1 MGICSWCLS
10 LSKKQRVSKSVC
22 GKGFIAIIFTS
33 LTLNSFAGEL
43 VEIGRLGSTVSTDSY
58 YELVDVQSN
67 KKIEQISNEQL
78 DSLIER
84 SKSNFSIDLFYPL
97 SPADMTPGMMKEVRF
112 DKELRLSPFAI
123 VGTDG
128 LSLDW
133 LKFRSVK
140 LAELKAPIF
149 VIQAESVND
158 IELLRSQF
166 PELKFVPASSDG
178 IGKMLDVKTYPFL
191 VTSKGVWQ

>member
-1 MGICSWCLS
+1 MI
-10 LSKKQRVSKSVC
+10 
-22 GKGFIAIIFTS
+22 
-33 LTLNSFAGEL
+33 
-43 VEIGRLGSTVSTDSY
+43 EIGRLGGTVSTDSY

-67 KKIEQISNEQL
+67 KNIEPIRNEQL
-78 DSLIER
+78 SSLIES

-97 SPADMTPGMMKEVRF
+97 TPFEMTPGLMKEVRF

-133 LKFRSVK
+133 LKFRGVK
-140 LAELKAPIF
+140 LAELKAPVF
-149 VIQAESVND
+149 VVQAQSVND
-158 IELLRSQF
+158 IEMLRNEF

>member
-1 MGICSWCLS
+1 M
-10 LSKKQRVSKSVC
+10 
-22 GKGFIAIIFTS
+22 
-33 LTLNSFAGEL
+33 

-58 YELVDVQSN
+58 YEFVDVQSN
-67 KKIEQISNEQL
+67 KNIEPINNEQL
-78 DSLIER
+78 NSLIES
-84 SKSNFSIDLFYPL
+84 SKSNFSLDLFYPL
-97 SPADMTPGMMKEVRF
+97 SPVEMTPGLMKEVRF

-123 VGTDG
+123 AGTDG
-128 LSLDW
+128 LSMDW
-133 LKFRSVK
+133 LKFRSAK

-158 IELLRSQF
+158 IDLLRNEF

-178 IGKMLDVKTYPFL
+178 IGKMLNVKTYPFL